1 MGVLKSTIGMG
12 VALIGVAVMLAGYGV
27 KLWPHTSYLAPKLLP
42 LGADMEFIGFTLVIG
57 GLLGWALMTAMRMF
71 GLHRL

>member
-12 VALIGVAVMLAGYGV
+12 VAIIGVAVMVIGYLI
-27 KLWPHTSYLAPKLLP
+27 KLWPHSSFISPKMLP
-42 LGADMEFIGFTLVIG
+42 AGADMEFIGFTLVVG